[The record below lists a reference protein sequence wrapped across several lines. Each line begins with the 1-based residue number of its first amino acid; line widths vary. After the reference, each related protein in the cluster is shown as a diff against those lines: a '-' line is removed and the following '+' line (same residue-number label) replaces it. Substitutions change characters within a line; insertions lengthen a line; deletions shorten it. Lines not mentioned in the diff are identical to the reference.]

1 MSGLAT
7 LFERDGAP
15 AAESR
20 ITGMIAR
27 LAHRG
32 PDGQAHL
39 VLGPVAL
46 AHARLETT
54 PEDALAEAPLASPS
68 APLWVSADARIDN
81 RQELLDARR
90 AVGEP
95 EVPLSDAGLIL
106 WAYQRWGRDC
116 PSKLVGDFAFVIWD
130 EAKRSLFC
138 ARDHLGVR
146 PLYYH
151 ADARAFRAASE
162 MHALFADER
171 VPRRPDEHAMA
182 LFLTS
187 QYTEARETLWSG
199 VFALPAG
206 HHLTVTARSLSEERY
221 FHLDPSRRVRHRDD
235 AAYAEHFREVFEEA
249 VRCRLRSRGPVAAH
263 VSGGLDSSSVA
274 CVAERLRRAGEGP
287 REPLVLLR
295 CAYPG
300 LACDE
305 RDYSQSVADH
315 LGLPIETFAPP
326 EDPELCRPLPESAP
340 SDDYFEPTTRMF
352 APLVTI
358 ASRRGARVTLTGLGS
373 DQIMRRTGAECVYA
387 MRRGR
392 LLAATKLAG
401 LTRRPFSLEAWKTL
415 LRDTAAAYVSPQA
428 TLPLRT
434 LLRPLRVRW
443 PWASPAVARV
453 ALKHKEDL
461 AQRAYERYPDPVAR
475 DFMGQIASGEST
487 SISLTLS
494 DRLAARGGAEL
505 RHPFF
510 DVRLVELVLAF
521 PHRQLFDGEL
531 EKPVLRRAMHG
542 VLPERV
548 RTRRHIT
555 HFSDY
560 LIRHVMEAHGASI
573 ERLLAHGLLA
583 RASLVDVAAIKKL
596 LEPPSAR
603 SRDALSLLAPLALE
617 LWLRKNAD
625 NGDDHR

>member
-1 MSGLAT
+1 VSGLAA

-15 AAESR
+15 AAEAR
-20 ITGMIAR
+20 ITGMLAR

-32 PDGQAHL
+32 PDRRAHL
-39 VLGPVAL
+39 ALGPVAL
-46 AHARLETT
+46 AHARLEITA
-54 PEDALAEAPLASPS
+54 EDALAEEPLASPG
-68 APLWVSADARIDN
+68 ARIWVSADARLDN
-81 RQELLDARR
+81 RQALLAARR
-90 AVGEP
+90 AAGEAGD
-95 EVPLSDAGLIL
+95 EPLSDAGLIL

-116 PSKLVGDFAFVIWD
+116 PAKLLGDFAFVIWD
-130 EAKRSLFC
+130 EAAQRLFC

-151 ADARAFRAASE
+151 ADARTFRAASE

-182 LFLTS
+182 LFLTD

-199 VFALPAG
+199 VLALPAG
-206 HHLTVTARSLSEERY
+206 HHLTVTGRSLREERY
-221 FHLDPSRRVRHRDD
+221 WQLDPSRRIRHRD
-235 AAYAEHFREVFEEA
+235 ASAYAESFRETFEEA
-249 VRCRLRSRGPVAAH
+249 VRSRLRSRWPVAAH

-287 REPLVLLR
+287 EAPLLLLR

-315 LGLPIETFAPP
+315 LGLSIETFSPP
-326 EDPELCRPLPESAP
+326 DDPELCRPLPESAP

-352 APLVTI
+352 APLLTM
-358 ASRRGARVTLTGLGS
+358 ASRRGVRVTLTGLGG

-392 LLAATKLAG
+392 LFAATKLAG
-401 LTRRPFSLEAWKTL
+401 LTRRPFSLSAWKTL
-415 LRDTAAAYVSPQA
+415 LRDTLRAYVSPRA
-428 TLPLRT
+428 TLPVRA
-434 LLRPLRVRW
+434 LLRPLRDRW
-443 PWASPAVARV
+443 PWTSPAVAR
-453 ALKHKEDL
+453 AAMKHKEDL
-461 AQRAYERYPDPVAR
+461 AHRDFERYPDPVAR
-475 DFMGQIASGEST
+475 DFVGQIESGQNT
-487 SISLTLS
+487 SLSLTLS

-521 PHRQLFDGEL
+521 PHHQLFDGEF
-531 EKPVLRRAMHG
+531 EKPVLRRAMQG
-542 VLPERV
+542 ILPERV
-548 RTRRHIT
+548 RARRHVT
-555 HFSDY
+555 HFTDY
-560 LIRHVMEAHGASI
+560 LCRHVIEAHGAAI
-573 ERLLAHGLLA
+573 EGLLAHGMLA
-583 RASLVDVAAIKKL
+583 RASLVDVAAIEKL
-596 LEPPSAR
+596 LATR
-603 SRDALSLLAPLALE
+603 SRDALSLLSPLALE

-625 NGDDHR
+625 KCDDCR